1 MTIQI
6 GQPAPDFQADAWI
19 RGAHGPRKV
28 TLSEYRG
35 KWVVLFFYPRDFTFI
50 CPTEIASFGALQP
63 GFESED
69 AVVIGA
75 STDSFFTHKAWFES
89 DPRLQGIN
97 YPVLADT
104 SQQVSREFNV
114 LLDDGAALR
123 GTFIIDPEGIMRHI
137 TVNELDVG
145 RNVDETLRV
154 LQALRIGELC
164 PVGWRPGQAT
174 LTSYDEWLAKALP
187 RLSREALVKATGE
200 LQTVTFSSGET
211 VFEQGA
217 AADRFYI
224 VESGE
229 VEVVRRG
236 PSGEQRILATLQ
248 PGDFFGEIGLL
259 TEARRMA
266 SVRAKTDLKLLT
278 LDFETFKKV
287 VVDSDDT
294 TNDFAEIIRIRL
306 AQAFPFD
313 LI

>member
-28 TLSEYRG
+28 ALSEYRG

-63 GFESED
+63 AFQRED

-89 DPRLQGIN
+89 DPRLQGIDF
-97 YPVLADT
+97 PVLADT

-114 LLDDGAALR
+114 LLADGAALR

-164 PVGWRPGQAT
+164 PVGWRPGQPT
-174 LTSYDEWLAKALP
+174 LTTYDEWMAKALP

-200 LQTVTFSSGET
+200 LQTVAFSAGDI

-229 VEVVRRG
+229 VEVVRHSE
-236 PSGEQRILATLQ
+236 SGDQRILATLQ
-248 PGDFFGEIGLL
+248 AGDFFGEIGLL

-266 SVRAKTDLKLLT
+266 AVRAKTDLKLLT
-278 LDFETFKKV
+278 LDFETFKQI
-287 VVDSDDT
+287 VVDSEET
-294 TNDFAEIIRIRL
+294 TMDFAEIIRERL
-306 AQAFPFD
+306 AQA
-313 LI
+313 

>member
-1 MTIQI
+1 MPIQI
-6 GQPAPDFQADAWI
+6 GQPAPDFEADAWI
-19 RGAHGPRKV
+19 RGAYGPRKV

-63 GFESED
+63 GFERED

-164 PVGWRPGQAT
+164 PVGWRPGQPT
-174 LTSYDEWLAKALP
+174 LTTYDECLAKALP
-187 RLSREALVKATGE
+187 R
-200 LQTVTFSSGET
+200 
-211 VFEQGA
+211 
-217 AADRFYI
+217 
-224 VESGE
+224 
-229 VEVVRRG
+229 
-236 PSGEQRILATLQ
+236 
-248 PGDFFGEIGLL
+248 
-259 TEARRMA
+259 
-266 SVRAKTDLKLLT
+266 
-278 LDFETFKKV
+278 
-287 VVDSDDT
+287 
-294 TNDFAEIIRIRL
+294 
-306 AQAFPFD
+306 
-313 LI
+313 

>member
-28 TLSEYRG
+28 ALSEYRG

-63 GFESED
+63 SFERED

-89 DPRLQGIN
+89 DPRLQGIDF
-97 YPVLADT
+97 PVLADT

-114 LLDDGAALR
+114 LLADGAALR

-154 LQALRIGELC
+154 LQALRVGELC
-164 PVGWRPGQAT
+164 PVGWRPGQPT
-174 LTSYDEWLAKALP
+174 LTTYDEWMAKALP

-200 LQTVTFSSGET
+200 LQTVAFSAGDI

-229 VEVVRRG
+229 VEVIRHSE
-236 PSGEQRILATLQ
+236 SGDQKILATLQ
-248 PGDFFGEIGLL
+248 AGDFFGEIGLL

-266 SVRAKTDLKLLT
+266 AVRAKTDLKLLT
-278 LDFETFKKV
+278 LDFETFKQI
-287 VVDSDDT
+287 VVDSEET
-294 TNDFAEIIRIRL
+294 TMDFAEIIRERL
-306 AQAFPFD
+306 AQT
-313 LI
+313 

>member
-63 GFESED
+63 GFERED

-164 PVGWRPGQAT
+164 PVGWRPGQPT
-174 LTSYDEWLAKALP
+174 LTTYDEWMAKALP

-200 LQTVTFSSGET
+200 LQTVTFSAGEI

-229 VEVVRRG
+229 VEVIRHSE
-236 PSGEQRILATLQ
+236 SGDQKILATLQ
-248 PGDFFGEIGLL
+248 AGDFFGEIGLL

-266 SVRAKTDLKLLT
+266 AVRAKTDLKLLT
-278 LDFETFKKV
+278 LDFETFKQI
-287 VVDSDDT
+287 VVDSEET
-294 TNDFAEIIRIRL
+294 TMDFAEIIRERL
-306 AQAFPFD
+306 AQA
-313 LI
+313 

>member
-28 TLSEYRG
+28 ALSEYRG

-63 GFESED
+63 AFQRED

-89 DPRLQGIN
+89 DPRLQGIDF
-97 YPVLADT
+97 PVLADT

-114 LLDDGAALR
+114 LLADGAALR

-164 PVGWRPGQAT
+164 PVGWRPGQPT
-174 LTSYDEWLAKALP
+174 LTTYDEWMAKALP

-200 LQTVTFSSGET
+200 LQTVTFSAGEI

-229 VEVVRRG
+229 VEVIRHSE
-236 PSGEQRILATLQ
+236 SGDQKILATLQ
-248 PGDFFGEIGLL
+248 AGDFFGEIGLL

-266 SVRAKTDLKLLT
+266 AVRAKTDLKLLT

-287 VVDSDDT
+287 VVDSEET
-294 TNDFAEIIRIRL
+294 TMDFAEIMRERL
-306 AQAFPFD
+306 AQA
-313 LI
+313 

>member
-28 TLSEYRG
+28 ALSEYRG

-63 GFESED
+63 AFQRED

-89 DPRLQGIN
+89 DPRLQGIDF
-97 YPVLADT
+97 PVLADT

-164 PVGWRPGQAT
+164 PVGWRPGQPT
-174 LTSYDEWLAKALP
+174 LTSYDEWLATALP
-187 RLSREALVKATGE
+187 RLSREALVKATGAVSY
-200 LQTVTFSSGET
+200 TH
-211 VFEQGA
+211 
-217 AADRFYI
+217 
-224 VESGE
+224 
-229 VEVVRRG
+229 
-236 PSGEQRILATLQ
+236 
-248 PGDFFGEIGLL
+248 
-259 TEARRMA
+259 
-266 SVRAKTDLKLLT
+266 LT
-278 LDFETFKKV
+278 LP
-287 VVDSDDT
+287 
-294 TNDFAEIIRIRL
+294 TNREV
-306 AQAFPFD
+306 
-313 LI
+313 

>member
-1 MTIQI
+1 M
-6 GQPAPDFQADAWI
+6 QP
-19 RGAHGPRKV
+19 
-28 TLSEYRG
+28 
-35 KWVVLFFYPRDFTFI
+35 
-50 CPTEIASFGALQP
+50 SFDR
-63 GFESED
+63 ED

-89 DPRLQGIN
+89 DPRLQGIDF
-97 YPVLADT
+97 PVLADT

-164 PVGWRPGQAT
+164 PVGWRPGQPT
-174 LTSYDEWLAKALP
+174 LTTYDEWMAKALP

-200 LQTVTFSSGET
+200 LQTVTFSAGEI

-229 VEVVRRG
+229 VEVIRHSE
-236 PSGEQRILATLQ
+236 SGDQKILATLQ
-248 PGDFFGEIGLL
+248 AGDFFGEIGLL

-266 SVRAKTDLKLLT
+266 AVRAKTDLKLLT
-278 LDFETFKKV
+278 LDFETFKQI
-287 VVDSDDT
+287 VVDSEKT
-294 TNDFAEIIRIRL
+294 TMDFAEIIRERL
-306 AQAFPFD
+306 AQA
-313 LI
+313 